1 MEATHV
7 RSKAFVF
14 TSDILSVCVCVCVR
28 VWKAEE
34 ARGNCE

>member
-7 RSKAFVF
+7 PSKAFVF
-14 TSDILSVCVCVCVR
+14 TSDILSVCVCVR